1 MTTTRPI
8 LVPIPEQFV
17 GAHVLLRRLNEDD
30 VDTLYT
36 LLREAQPH
44 LARWLPGFE
53 APPTAEDALE
63 GIRRLHAHWARRES
77 FSMGIFAR
85 ADGALVG
92 DVRLRPGDWKI
103 PAFDLAY
110 WLHPAAEGHG
120 YARAAVRLLT
130 AFAFENLHA
139 RRVMIACDKRNVRSR
154 RVPESLGFPYE
165 GCLRNHTLGADGQP
179 FDMMIYAMT
188 PADYTQARAAWPTE
202 C

>member
-17 GAHVLLRRLNEDD
+17 GAQVLLRRLHEDD
-30 VDTLYT
+30 VHALYT

-44 LARWLPGFE
+44 LARWLPGFDT
-53 APPTAEDALE
+53 PPTAEDALE
-63 GIRRLHAHWARRES
+63 GIRRQEARWARRES

-110 WLHPAAEGHG
+110 WLHPAAAGHG

-130 AFAFENLHA
+130 AFAFEQLHA
-139 RRVMIACDKRNVRSR
+139 RRVMIACDTRNERSR
-154 RVPESLGFPYE
+154 RVPESLGFPCE

-179 FDMMIYAMT
+179 FDMMIYALI
-188 PADYTQARAAWPTE
+188 PADYERVRAGWPTE
-202 C
+202 